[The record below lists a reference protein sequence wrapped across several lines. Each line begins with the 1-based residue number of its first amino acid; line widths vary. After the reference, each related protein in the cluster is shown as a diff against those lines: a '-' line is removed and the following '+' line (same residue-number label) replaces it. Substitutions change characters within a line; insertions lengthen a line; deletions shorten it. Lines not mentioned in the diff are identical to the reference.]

1 MQPHAT
7 HPDGSQRRSQ
17 MDQADRDAPRAGGDL
32 EGTTMLRRVGCDWVE
47 TRQVAGNGGEAMECG
62 GETEAGGFY
71 RKGRR
76 GWGQTRRGA
85 KSTELS

>member
-32 EGTTMLRRVGCDWVE
+32 EVTTMLRRVGCDWVQ
-47 TRQVAGNGGEAMECG
+47 TRRVAGNGGEAMECG
-62 GETEAGGFY
+62 GETEAAGFY
-71 RKGRR
+71 RRR
-76 GWGQTRRGA
+76 AGGVGA
-85 KSTELS
+85 DAQGG

>member
-1 MQPHAT
+1 
-7 HPDGSQRRSQ
+7 
-17 MDQADRDAPRAGGDL
+17 
-32 EGTTMLRRVGCDWVE
+32 MLRRVGCDWVQ
-47 TRQVAGNGGEAMECG
+47 TRRVAGNGGEAMECG